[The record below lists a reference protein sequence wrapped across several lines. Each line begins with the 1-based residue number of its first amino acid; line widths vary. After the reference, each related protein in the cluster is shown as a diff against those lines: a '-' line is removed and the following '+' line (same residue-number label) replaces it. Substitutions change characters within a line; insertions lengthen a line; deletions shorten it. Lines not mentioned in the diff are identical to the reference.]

1 VNYTEFRIEYEDGS
15 TETVRAD
22 QRDGQEF
29 QLWANR
35 RGITAPPGRSL
46 SDVME
51 VVFVRVCAWSAHQ
64 RAIGHPVE
72 WADWDKR
79 AVMVDVQSVEP
90 VDPTQPDDSG
100 EPSPSSPSEPG

>member
-1 VNYTEFRIEYEDGS
+1 VNYTELTIEYEDGS

-46 SDVME
+46 TEVME
-51 VVFVRVCAWSAHQ
+51 VVFIRVCAWSAHQ
-64 RAIGHPVE
+64 RAAGKAVE
-72 WADWDKR
+72 WVDWDR
-79 AVMVDVQSVEP
+79 RTVIVQVTGVEP
-90 VDPTQPDDSG
+90 VDPTEPESSG
-100 EPSPSSPSEPG
+100 GSSPSSPSG